1 MLKNEYNNKCKV
13 NQLRLER
20 KYIIMKKHNRPE
32 IIITWK
38 FIDEDEIY
46 TSKGYSAGLASLAC
60 DPMVEI
66 IEVKEA

>member
-1 MLKNEYNNKCKV
+1 
-13 NQLRLER
+13 
-20 KYIIMKKHNRPE
+20 MKKHNRPE